1 MSFSRFP
8 KGVYTKES
16 ICLLSSLIQT
26 LLSAPGSD
34 RISFRSRA
42 VPPVEITL
50 LEEICLL
57 CISWFMV
64 PEQCCVCQGTGKKFS
79 ISSPPVGHNMNRY
92 AQAKHIV
99 SS

>member
-26 LLSAPGSD
+26 LLSAPGFH

-42 VPPVEITL
+42 TPPVEITL
-50 LEEICLL
+50 LEELACFAVVCILSNHVVL
-57 CISWFMV
+57 C
-64 PEQCCVCQGTGKKFS
+64 Q
-79 ISSPPVGHNMNRY
+79 
-92 AQAKHIV
+92 
-99 SS
+99 